1 MHKTPCQKPHSVSKI
16 PNSVVPCA
24 FVIQHQSGTWR
35 DSDEYGWSSKN
46 VQTDWHPNSL
56 QARLTSMHI
65 ETAGTAWSGLP
76 SDDEEGPWEVRRGYF
91 LFCARDT
98 MWRENYGSLCCF
110 KAFFLNV
117 FSHAHAF
124 SRKLWTDDLFFSL
137 PILWR
142 KSISTLHVRMIW
154 KYFSHVPFVV
164 TQIRSEGPSFW
175 SQAFLNFNS
184 NALKVAK
191 FRTPQLFGLSI
202 DPRNILYFEWSPPSG
217 MSSWHCIL
225 HTVWQVFWQFSFW
238 HAIWLILWHVF
249 WLSIWHTFWHIWW
262 LTLYLT
268 RIMVVTIYMTY
279 FLTFYLTYIWTC
291 CLIYYLIC
299 HDMIDIFGQTSWH
312 RFWHSMYINSC
323 KIYIYIYTIFY
334 MTLRKPTFYK
344 KITPVNTL
352 DHPFLPT
359 SSHAH
364 IIRVYFS
371 RSPSPHWSVVILNV
385 K

>member
-1 MHKTPCQKPHSVSKI
+1 
-16 PNSVVPCA
+16 
-24 FVIQHQSGTWR
+24 
-35 DSDEYGWSSKN
+35 
-46 VQTDWHPNSL
+46 L
-56 QARLTSMHI
+56 
-65 ETAGTAWSGLP
+65 
-76 SDDEEGPWEVRRGYF
+76 
-91 LFCARDT
+91 
-98 MWRENYGSLCCF
+98 
-110 KAFFLNV
+110 
-117 FSHAHAF
+117 
-124 SRKLWTDDLFFSL
+124 
-137 PILWR
+137 
-142 KSISTLHVRMIW
+142 
-154 KYFSHVPFVV
+154 
-164 TQIRSEGPSFW
+164 
-175 SQAFLNFNS
+175 
-184 NALKVAK
+184 
-191 FRTPQLFGLSI
+191 GLSI
-202 DPRNILYFEWSPPSG
+202 DPRKILYFEWSPPSG

-268 RIMVVTIYMTY
+268 RIMVVTIYLTY
-279 FLTFYLTYIWTC
+279 FLTFYLTYFWTC

-344 KITPVNTL
+344 KKITPVNTL